1 MKNARQKKILELIEQ
16 YDVDTQETLIERLA
30 EVGINATQT
39 TVSRD
44 IRELK
49 LVKGM
54 TGKGT
59 YKYIVPGVKREN
71 NTPILNSALTEA
83 VVKIEAAKNIVVVKT
98 LPGMANALAVCVDT
112 LEHPHI
118 VGSVAGDDTILLVIK
133 DDETAKMVG
142 ISDSAYFSR
151 FFKKHTGLTP
161 AEYRK
166 LFK

>member
-133 DDETAKMVG
+133 DDETAKMV
-142 ISDSAYFSR
+142 
-151 FFKKHTGLTP
+151 
-161 AEYRK
+161 EEK
-166 LFK
+166 LKTVFGVK

>member
-1 MKNARQKKILELIEQ
+1 MKNARQKKILELIEK
-16 YDVDTQETLIERLA
+16 YDIDTQETLIEKLS
-30 EVGINATQT
+30 EVGIAVTQT

-59 YKYIVPGVKREN
+59 YKYIVPGVRREN
-71 NTPILNSALTEA
+71 NTPVLNSALTEA
-83 VVKIEAAKNIVVVKT
+83 VVKIEAARNIVVVKT
-98 LPGMANALAVCVDT
+98 FPGMANALAVCVDT

-133 DDETAKMVG
+133 DDDTAKMVE
-142 ISDSAYFSR
+142 D
-151 FFKKHTGLTP
+151 
-161 AEYRK
+161 K
-166 LFK
+166 LRTVFGVK